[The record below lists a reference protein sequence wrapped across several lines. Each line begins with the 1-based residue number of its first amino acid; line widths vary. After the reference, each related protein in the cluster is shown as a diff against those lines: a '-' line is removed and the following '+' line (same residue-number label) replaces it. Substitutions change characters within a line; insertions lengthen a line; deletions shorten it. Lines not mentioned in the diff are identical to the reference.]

1 MAVTNLCLQKDS
13 LDWKKEMEESS
24 GRGRMDSIEEDAN
37 QEVDEIQAA
46 ARALGAPRML
56 ALCDLHEEKP
66 TRPAR
71 DDKRVTLS
79 AAEQMT
85 IHLESI
91 KQMWMGRVG
100 CDVRLEAP
108 GGSVLVHRVILAATS
123 DYFRG
128 MFTLGM
134 RESLQ
139 CYVRLPFLSA
149 SDLEVLIGSSY
160 SGTLPLSWTG
170 VFEIVCLSL
179 QLQYQ
184 PALSLCFSF
193 LHHELNAHT
202 CLDVASFAEA
212 YEIAHLLEAA
222 DDFVLRHF
230 QEVACTSKFKDLPAK
245 QLLKYLN
252 CTSLCVPSELVVF
265 KAVASW
271 IQAKPSRRLKLAE
284 ELMKTVQFSL
294 MTFKEFKE
302 VQSQNIWCDHSLAE
316 LYNRV
321 FEDFCCSEA
330 PPQSQWRI
338 YLPKESL
345 VLIGGYQIS
354 EDLCSRHISRD
365 IWFGNSMRSLTGINK
380 AIEWRRLGEM
390 PKSPRFS
397 HEVAVLDGH
406 LYIFGGKT
414 YYGKGDIFN
423 LVYRYDPLQNSWECL
438 CEMQEKRSSFSV
450 VVLDGQIYAV
460 GGYCEFDH
468 MDSVECYC
476 PSTNSWSFTKPL
488 DVRLGGHI
496 AKVLKGQIFISG
508 GQNTDQLCLASM
520 FLYHPETGSTYLAS
534 MNKPRAHHSMESLG
548 EHLYVAGGITTN
560 DNMTVVDQLSCEM
573 YSPATN
579 SWTVFTSLKVP
590 HVGAG
595 SAILE
600 GKFYLLGGYS
610 QEDCSDTNTVHR
622 YDATTQKWENIGPM
636 PGPNNEIR
644 ACVLCLPQHLR
655 M

>member
-1 MAVTNLCLQKDS
+1 
-13 LDWKKEMEESS
+13 
-24 GRGRMDSIEEDAN
+24 MDSIEEDAN
-37 QEVDEIQAA
+37 EEVDEVKKYHKDDYPKVVFLALTDFRDSLTLTDLTLNTEDEVDCVGLDEVVEFAYTGLISSLNEQNFDQIQAA

-71 DDKRVTLS
+71 DNKRVTLS

-85 IHLESI
+85 INLESI

-139 CYVRLPFLSA
+139 CY
-149 SDLEVLIGSSY
+149 
-160 SGTLPLSWTG
+160 
-170 VFEIVCLSL
+170 
-179 QLQYQ
+179 LQYQ

-252 CTSLCVPSELVVF
+252 STSLCVPSELVVF

-365 IWFGNSMRSLTGINK
+365 IWFGNSMRTL
-380 AIEWRRLGEM
+380 
-390 PKSPRFS
+390 PSPW
-397 HEVAVLDGH
+397 
-406 LYIFGGKT
+406 I
-414 YYGKGDIFN
+414 YG
-423 LVYRYDPLQNSWECL
+423 W
-438 CEMQEKRSSFSV
+438 
-450 VVLDGQIYAV
+450 V
-460 GGYCEFDH
+460 G
-468 MDSVECYC
+468 
-476 PSTNSWSFTKPL
+476 T
-488 DVRLGGHI
+488 
-496 AKVLKGQIFISG
+496 
-508 GQNTDQLCLASM
+508 
-520 FLYHPETGSTYLAS
+520 
-534 MNKPRAHHSMESLG
+534 
-548 EHLYVAGGITTN
+548 
-560 DNMTVVDQLSCEM
+560 
-573 YSPATN
+573 
-579 SWTVFTSLKVP
+579 
-590 HVGAG
+590 
-595 SAILE
+595 
-600 GKFYLLGGYS
+600 
-610 QEDCSDTNTVHR
+610 
-622 YDATTQKWENIGPM
+622 
-636 PGPNNEIR
+636 
-644 ACVLCLPQHLR
+644 
-655 M
+655 